1 MNDNITLSDS
11 LTLRSGTVLKNRI
24 CKSSMNEA
32 LAEPDGSVSKAFRTL
47 YATWATG
54 GSGLLITGNVMV
66 DRHHA
71 NEPLAVAVE
80 DEKDLFLLEK
90 WAATA
95 KASGVEI
102 WPQLN
107 HPGKQS
113 PKFLNDQPV
122 APSAIPL
129 ASDMF
134 IPPRELSEDEIR
146 DIIKRFVKTAE
157 VLGKA
162 GFTGVQLH
170 AAHGYLISQ
179 FLSPKHNQRQDQWGG
194 SLENRMRFITE
205 IYTGIRESL
214 GSAFNISVKL
224 NSSDF
229 QKGGFTEEESI
240 QVAKVLDQL
249 GIDLLEISGGSW
261 ENPVNRRGEQKAS
274 TKAREAYFLDYAEKL
289 RQEIQVPLMVTGGF
303 RSQTAME
310 DALQSGAIDVIGMA
324 RPFVVEPDFAN
335 KLLSS
340 SDNVSPVKPIT
351 TGIKKVDEMAIM
363 EISWYTNQ
371 IHQISQGRQP
381 ATRVRGLLSVINVFY
396 QFWRRGQQV
405 KKVRA

>member
-1 MNDNITLSDS
+1 MTSQTPLAQTLK
-11 LTLRSGTVLKNRI
+11 LRSGTVLKNRI

-32 LAEPDGSVSKAFRTL
+32 LAEADGSVTNAFRTL
-47 YATWATG
+47 YSSWAAG
-54 GSGLLITGNVMV
+54 GSAILITGNVMV
-66 DRHHA
+66 DQRHA

-80 DEKDLFLLEK
+80 NEKDMFLLEQWSK
-90 WAATA
+90 AAT
-95 KASGVEI
+95 SMGVEI

-122 APSAIPL
+122 APSGIPL

-134 IPPRELSEDEIR
+134 IPPREFSEEEIL
-146 DIIKRFVKTAE
+146 DIINRFIRTAE
-157 VLGKA
+157 VLAKA

-194 SLENRMRFITE
+194 SLENRMRFITQ
-205 IYTGIRESL
+205 IFKGIRKSL
-214 GSAFNISVKL
+214 GKKFNISVKL

-229 QKGGFTEEESI
+229 QKGGFSEEESI
-240 QVAKVLDQL
+240 EVAKVLDSL

-289 RQEIQVPLMVTGGF
+289 RKEIKAPLMVTGGF
-303 RSQTAME
+303 RSQQAME
-310 DALQSGAIDVIGMA
+310 EALKSGAIDVVGMA
-324 RPFVVEPDFAN
+324 RPFVVAPDFAN
-335 KLLSS
+335 KLLNSTG
-340 SDNVSPVKPIT
+340 NISPVKPIT
-351 TGIKKVDEMAIM
+351 TGIKKVDDMAIM

-371 IHQISQGRQP
+371 IHRISQGRKP
-381 ATRVRGLLSVINVFY
+381 ATKVRGLLSVINVFY
-396 QFWRRGQQV
+396 QFWRRGQKV

>member
-1 MNDNITLSDS
+1 MANQAPLAQS
-11 LTLRSGTVLKNRI
+11 LELRSGTVLKNRI
-24 CKSSMNEA
+24 CKASMNEA
-32 LAEPDGSVSKAFRTL
+32 LAAADGSVTGAFAPLYKAWG
-47 YATWATG
+47 AG
-54 GSGLLITGNVMV
+54 GAALLITGNVMV
-66 DRHHA
+66 DQRHA
-71 NEPLAVAVE
+71 NEPLAVSVE
-80 DEKDLFLLEK
+80 NEKNLALLQQ
-90 WAATA
+90 WAKTA
-95 KASGVEI
+95 AANNVEI
-102 WPQLN
+102 WPQLS

-113 PKFLNDQPV
+113 PNFLNDAPV

-134 IPPRELSEDEIR
+134 VPPRELTGAEIQ
-146 DIIKRFVKTAE
+146 DIIARFIRTAE
-157 VLGKA
+157 ILAKA

-170 AAHGYLISQ
+170 SAHGYLISQ
-179 FLSPKHNQRQDQWGG
+179 FLSPNHNQRNDQWGG

-205 IYTGIRESL
+205 IYKGIRASL
-214 GSAFNISVKL
+214 GKQFNISVKL

-240 QVAKVLDQL
+240 EVAKRLDSL

-289 RQEIQVPLMVTGGF
+289 RKEIEVPLMITGGF
-303 RSQTAME
+303 RSQSAMDE
-310 DALQSGAIDVIGMA
+310 ALKSGAIDVIGMA
-324 RPFVVEPDFAN
+324 RPFVVDPNFAN
-335 KLLSS
+335 KLLSGQNAIS
-340 SDNVSPVKPIT
+340 TVKPIT

-371 IHQISQGRQP
+371 IHRISQGRQP
-381 ATRVRGLLSVINVFY
+381 ATKVRGLLSVINVFY
-396 QFWRRGQQV
+396 QFWRRGQKV

>member
-1 MNDNITLSDS
+1 MTSQTPLAQTLK
-11 LTLRSGTVLKNRI
+11 LRSGTVLKNRI

-32 LAEPDGSVSKAFRTL
+32 LAEADGSVTNAFRTL
-47 YATWATG
+47 YSTWAAG
-54 GSGLLITGNVMV
+54 GCSVLITGNVMV
-66 DRHHA
+66 DKRHA
-71 NEPLAVAVE
+71 NEPLAAAVE
-80 DEKDLFLLEK
+80 DEKDIFLLEQ
-90 WAATA
+90 WAKSATA
-95 KASGVEI
+95 QGVEI

-113 PKFLNDQPV
+113 PKFLNDAPV

-134 IPPRELSEDEIR
+134 IPPRELTEAEIL
-146 DIIKRFVKTAE
+146 DIIARFIKTAE

-162 GFTGVQLH
+162 GFTGIQLH

-205 IYTGIRESL
+205 IYKGIRKSL
-214 GSAFNISVKL
+214 GKKFNISVKL

-240 QVAKVLDQL
+240 EVAKVLDGL

-274 TKAREAYFLDYAEKL
+274 TKAREVYFLDYAEKL
-289 RQEIQVPLMVTGGF
+289 RKEIKVPLMVTGGF
-303 RSQTAME
+303 RSQSSME
-310 DALQSGAIDVIGMA
+310 DALESGAIDVVGMA

-335 KLLSS
+335 KLLTSS
-340 SDNVSPVKPIT
+340 NNVSPVKPIT
-351 TGIKKVDEMAIM
+351 TGIKKVDAMAIM

-371 IHQISQGRQP
+371 IHRISEGRKP
-381 ATRVRGLLSVINVFY
+381 ATKVRGLLSVINVFY
-396 QFWRRGQQV
+396 QFWRRGQKV